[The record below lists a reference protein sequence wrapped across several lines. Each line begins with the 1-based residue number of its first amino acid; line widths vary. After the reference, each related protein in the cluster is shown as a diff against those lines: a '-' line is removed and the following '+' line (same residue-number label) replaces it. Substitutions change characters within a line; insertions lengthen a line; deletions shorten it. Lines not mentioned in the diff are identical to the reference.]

1 MPFPEYDKDNPPA
14 IGFFMVGAYQEILG
28 NMHNLFGN
36 TETVDVY
43 VHENGKIQTSLSDE
57 GSTVA
62 DMLRYVLLD
71 PSKLLNEFSSQV
83 LENQNNLDETTQRA
97 FIEEFKS
104 GLYGYTYLEEE

>member
-1 MPFPEYDKDNPPA
+1 MPFPEYEKDEPPF
-14 IGFFMVGAYQEILG
+14 IGIFMVGAYQEILG

-36 TETVDVY
+36 TEVVDVN
-43 VHENGKIQTSLSDE
+43 VNADGKVRVSLSDE

-71 PSKLLNEFSSQV
+71 PSKLLSEYSAQV
-83 LENQNNLDETTQRA
+83 LENPNDLDEKTQRQ